1 MAKRL
6 QEYVKYTTKE
16 LDQYTQ
22 TEGSC
27 VRKINTNLHLS
38 MGPFCLADFKHIL
51 MAHLVRSK
59 VGFYDV
65 HLDGIVLDVKNI
77 KVLGTTGAMR
87 ADDARI
93 HININADVYVFKP
106 EEGAVLTGVVKHIGP
121 HQVGVILYRV
131 FNANLRVAHK
141 VDKDE
146 VQMDQEVKF
155 CIRKYNL
162 QNVFPYID
170 GELMTPGAEKASAK
184 GKKIVFKQEE
194 NGDSGIEEKDGGQE
208 LDDLLS
214 VIKSEAPS
222 EFEEAVEQSN
232 RKKSKKSKK
241 SKHTEDSVNA
251 ESPVEAVS
259 KKSSK
264 KRKSSNSTTITTNTE
279 DSEAVT
285 LTSPKKIK
293 RELTFS
299 DDSLPPTPKKIKK
312 EKDATSTKKHKSK
325 KNASIL
331 DITIKEEEIIDA
343 DSD

>member
-16 LDQYTQ
+16 LDQYTE

-27 VRKINTNLHLS
+27 VLKINTNLHLS
-38 MGPFCLADFKHIL
+38 MGPFCLADFKHVL

-59 VGFYDV
+59 VGFYDI

-77 KVLGTTGAMR
+77 KVLGNTGAMR

-93 HININADVYVFKP
+93 HVNINADVYVFRP
-106 EEGAVLTGVVKHIGP
+106 EEGAELTGVVKHIGP

-141 VDKDE
+141 VDKEE

-155 CIRKYNL
+155 RIRKYNL

-170 GELMTPGAEKASAK
+170 GELLTPGAQKALAK
-184 GKKIVFKQEE
+184 AKKIVFKQEE
-194 NGDSGIEEKDGGQE
+194 NADSGIEEKDGGQE

-214 VIKSEAPS
+214 VIKTEAPS
-222 EFEEAVEQSN
+222 EFEEAIDECNKQKP
-232 RKKSKKSKK
+232 KKSKKSKN
-241 SKHTEDSVNA
+241 TAEETPVDSDK
-251 ESPVEAVS
+251 

-264 KRKSSNSTTITTNTE
+264 KRKSSQSSGTE
-279 DSEAVT
+279 SSEIPV
-285 LTSPKKIK
+285 SKEIK
-293 RELTFS
+293 RELTYS

-312 EKDATSTKKHKSK
+312 EKEASSTKKHKSK
-325 KNASIL
+325 SSDLNVKVKS
-331 DITIKEEEIIDA
+331 EIVD
-343 DSD
+343 DDCYVNSV

>member
-16 LDQYTQ
+16 LDQYTE

-38 MGPFCLADFKHIL
+38 MGPFCLADFKHVL

-59 VGFYDV
+59 VGFYDI

-93 HININADVYVFKP
+93 HVNINADVYVFKP
-106 EEGAVLTGVVKHIGP
+106 EEGAELTGVVKHIGP

-141 VDKDE
+141 VDKEE

-155 CIRKYNL
+155 RIRKYNL

-170 GELMTPGAEKASAK
+170 GELLTPGAQKALAK
-184 GKKIVFKQEE
+184 AKKIVFKQEE
-194 NGDSGIEEKDGGQE
+194 NADSGIEEKDGGQE

-214 VIKSEAPS
+214 IIKTEAPS
-222 EFEEAVEQSN
+222 EFEDALEECN
-232 RKKSKKSKK
+232 NKKPKKSKKSKK
-241 SKHTEDSVNA
+241 TA
-251 ESPVEAVS
+251 EETPIESDK

-264 KRKSSNSTTITTNTE
+264 KRKSSQSSGTE
-279 DSEAVT
+279 SSEIPVN
-285 LTSPKKIK
+285 KEIK

-312 EKDATSTKKHKSK
+312 EKEASSMKKHKSK
-325 KNASIL
+325 DSVLKVKVKS
-331 DITIKEEEIIDA
+331 EIED
-343 DSD
+343 DVNSV